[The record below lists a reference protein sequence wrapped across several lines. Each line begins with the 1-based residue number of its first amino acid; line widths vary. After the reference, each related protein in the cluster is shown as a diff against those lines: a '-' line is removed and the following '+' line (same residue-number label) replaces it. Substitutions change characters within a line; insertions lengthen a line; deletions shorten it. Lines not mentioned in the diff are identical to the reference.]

1 MIAFKFKF
9 DPLEGLADKIE
20 RAAARGRFALAAVDA
35 VNIVTTRAN
44 TSLQAGEIANI
55 NLTPA
60 YVKSK
65 TDVQLAS
72 GASKAR
78 ATITTKG
85 DLTVLGR
92 FGVTMASMQ
101 RTGGVTRD
109 GPRPARLN
117 SGTSYRIRKNAPAF
131 EPQWFVLPLRKG
143 SEAGGNS
150 FGVFVRD
157 SRIPKSKRALRE
169 GKAGKRHIYGPS
181 PYQLFKE
188 QIRLQGRDI
197 QDDLARTALEQMGA
211 ELEKAF

>member
-1 MIAFKFKF
+1 MISFKFKF

-20 RAAARGRFALAAVDA
+20 QAARRGRFALAAVDA
-35 VNIVTTRAN
+35 VNIVTQRAS

-55 NLTPA
+55 NLDPA

-72 GASKAR
+72 PGSKAR

-85 DLTVLGR
+85 DLTVMGR
-92 FGVTMASMQ
+92 FGATMASMQ
-101 RTGGVTRD
+101 RTGGTTRS

-117 SGTSYRIRKNAPAF
+117 SGTKYRIKKSAPGF
-131 EPQWFVLPLRKG
+131 ERQWFVLPLRKG
-143 SEAGGNS
+143 LEAGGNS

-157 SRIPKSKRALRE
+157 SRITPSKKALRE

-188 QIRLQGRDI
+188 QIRLQGGDI
-197 QDDLARTALEQMGA
+197 QDDLARTALDRMA
-211 ELEKAF
+211 DELEKAF